1 MRIIMSKIDEVFKPA
16 LSSKK
21 IPVLTLDNKWHQLFT
36 KTDPDRELKRLETKL
51 NDLLKR
57 QGKANTDIKELK
69 KLKKKLMDEIMQLA
83 DEASSGGDKAAEKK
97 LQSNKKLINE
107 CNEKTK
113 EYEDELLELPG
124 EIDRVNK
131 ELMLKTMEICYDTLK
146 RNKAEIDETSKWISG
161 VRVELKKRLVR
172 KQEQEQMNQDIYT
185 YMHNIFGPDV
195 IDMFDLEYLDQENK
209 E

>member
-1 MRIIMSKIDEVFKPA
+1 MSKIDEVFKPA

-21 IPVLTLDNKWHQLFT
+21 IPVLTLDNKWHQLFK
-36 KTDPDRELKRLETKL
+36 KTDPDRELKRLETRL
-51 NDLLKR
+51 NDLLKK

-83 DEASSGGDKAAEKK
+83 DEASNGGDKTAEKK
-97 LQSNKKLINE
+97 LQSNKELINE

-195 IDMFDLEYLDQENK
+195 IDMFDLEYLDEENK

>member
-1 MRIIMSKIDEVFKPA
+1 MSKIDEVFKPA

>member
-1 MRIIMSKIDEVFKPA
+1 MSKIDEVFKPA

-21 IPVLTLDNKWHQLFT
+21 IPVLTLDNKWHQLFK
-36 KTDPDRELKRLETKL
+36 KTDPDRELKRLETRL
-51 NDLLKR
+51 NDLLKK

-83 DEASSGGDKAAEKK
+83 DEASNGGDKTAEKK
-97 LQSNKKLINE
+97 LQSNKELINE

-195 IDMFDLEYLDQENK
+195 IDMFDLEYLDGENK